1 MEGVTPEQIEEMRRQ
16 LGLGQPAW
24 VQSALYVWHA
34 IQGDFGHTIVG
45 REPVL
50 GFLLSRLPATL
61 ALTASGL
68 GIAIAIGLPLGFL
81 AAYNRGRWID
91 NTLMF
96 ISVLGISMPSFWLGL
111 MLLLTVPVYLDFIPV
126 AGEGPASI
134 ILPALTLGL
143 VYSAVIARMTR
154 SAMIEVLSED
164 FIRTARAKGLRET
177 IVMSRHAFKPASISI
192 VTVIGLIFGSMMGGQ
207 VIVENVFSWNGLGRV
222 AVLAMQQ
229 RDYPTIQGFIIL
241 FAAIIVTVSVI
252 LDMIYLWIDP
262 RVRTG

>member
-1 MEGVTPEQIEEMRRQ
+1 M
-16 LGLGQPAW
+16 
-24 VQSALYVWHA
+24 
-34 IQGDFGHTIVG
+34 
-45 REPVL
+45 
-50 GFLLSRLPATL
+50 PATL